1 MYKVNHYIGGKTVEA
16 RSGRT
21 ASIYDPSKGVIQGQ
35 VGLGCSSDIDFAI
48 AVASKAFET
57 WSNTGLMK
65 RVSIMFKFRELLEKN
80 REELCRNLVREHG
93 KVWNDAMGELT
104 RGFEIVENAC
114 GIPEMLKGEYSQQVG
129 DGIDVY
135 SIRQALGVV
144 CSITPFNFP
153 AMVPLWTI
161 PLAIACGNTFIL
173 KPSEHAPSC
182 ANVMARLFSEAGLPD
197 GVFNV
202 VHGDK
207 VAVDCLLKHDGIE
220 AVSFV
225 GSTQVAE
232 YIYHLGTANNKRVQ
246 ALGGAK
252 NHAIIMPDA
261 DIDQAVDAMIG
272 AAFGSAGER
281 CMALSVAVAVGDEI
295 ADEMIEKI
303 NKQAKNIKVGCGM
316 VAGNEMGP
324 LITKEHSNHVKG
336 LILEGEKQ
344 GAKVVLD
351 GRKYKAPKGNE
362 NGYFCGPTILDNVTK
377 EMSVYKEE
385 IFGPVLV
392 VVRTSSYDEAV
403 NLVQEHEYG
412 NGTCI
417 FTRDGDIAR
426 NFTRKIKVGM
436 VGVNVPLPIPLA
448 FHSFGGWKRSIFGD
462 HHMYGPEGVRFW
474 TKMKTVTSRWP
485 TSIMAGANLSF
496 PSSDL

>member
-1 MYKVNHYIGGKTVEA
+1 MYKIDHYIGGKNVAATGG
-16 RSGRT
+16 RS
-21 ASIYDPSKGVIQGQ
+21 APIYDPSTGQ
-35 VGLGCSSDIDFAI
+35 VQGEVGLASTDDVDT
-48 AVASKAFET
+48 AVETAAKAFES
-57 WSNTGLMK
+57 WSDTGLMK
-65 RVSIMFKFRELLEKN
+65 RVSIMFKFRELLEQN
-80 REELCRNLVREHG
+80 RDELCEHIVKEHG
-93 KVWNDAMGELT
+93 KVWDDAMGELT

-114 GIPEMLKGEYSQQVG
+114 GIPEMLKGEFSEQVG
-129 DGIDVY
+129 SGIDVY
-135 SIRQALGVV
+135 NTRQALGVV

-173 KPSEHAPSC
+173 KPSERDPSC

-207 VAVDCLLKHDGIE
+207 VAVDHILKHNGIE

-225 GSTQVAE
+225 GSTPVAE
-232 YIYHLGTANNKRVQ
+232 YIYHTGTANNKRVQ

-281 CMALSVAVAVGDEI
+281 CMALSVAVAVGDNV
-295 ADEMIEKI
+295 ADEMITKI
-303 NKQAKNIKVGCGM
+303 KDQAENIKVGCGM
-316 VAGNEMGP
+316 SAGNEMGP
-324 LITKEHSNHVKG
+324 LITKEHCARVKG
-336 LILEGEKQ
+336 LISEGEKD

-351 GRKYKAPKGNE
+351 GRTFEGPDGKE
-362 NGYFCGPTILDNVTK
+362 DGYFCGPTILDNVTK
-377 EMSVYKEE
+377 DMSVYKEE

-392 VVRTSSYDEAV
+392 VVRVNSYGDAV
-403 NLVQEHEYG
+403 KLVQDHEYG

-417 FTRDGDIAR
+417 FTREGDIAR

-436 VGVNVPLPIPLA
+436 VGVNVPLPVPLA

-474 TKMKTVTSRWP
+474 TKIKTVTSRWP
-485 TSIMAGANLSF
+485 TSIMSGANLSF
-496 PSSDL
+496 PSSD

>member
-1 MYKVNHYIGGKTVEA
+1 MYKIDHYIGGQTVGA
-16 RSGRT
+16 TSDRT
-21 ASIYDPSKGVIQGQ
+21 APIYDPSNGTVQGE
-35 VGLGCSSDIDFAI
+35 VGLACKIDINLAVT
-48 AVASKAFET
+48 VASEAFET
-57 WSNTGLMK
+57 WSDVGLMK

-80 REELCRNLVREHG
+80 RDELCRHVVKEHG
-93 KVWNDAMGELT
+93 KVWDDAMGEIT
-104 RGFEIVENAC
+104 RGIEIVENAC
-114 GIPEMLKGEYSQQVG
+114 GIPEMLKGDYSQQVG

-135 SIRQALGVV
+135 STRQALGVV

-173 KPSEHAPSC
+173 KPSERDPSC

-207 VAVDCLLKHDGIE
+207 VAVDCILEHEGIE

-225 GSTQVAE
+225 GSTPVAE
-232 YIYHLGTANNKRVQ
+232 YIYHLGTANNKRGQ

-281 CMALSVAVAVGDEI
+281 CMALSVAVVVGNDI
-295 ADEMIEKI
+295 ADEMINKI
-303 NKQAKNIKVGCGM
+303 KYQAINIKVGCGM
-316 VAGNEMGP
+316 VTDNEMGP
-324 LITKEHSNHVKG
+324 LITKEHCDRVKR
-336 LILEGEKQ
+336 LISEGQGQ

-351 GRKYKAPKGNE
+351 GREFEGPKGNK

-377 EMSVYKEE
+377 DMSVYKEE

-392 VVRTSSYDEAV
+392 VVRVESYDEAV
-403 NLVQEHEYG
+403 KLVQNHEYG

-436 VGVNVPLPIPLA
+436 VGVNVPLPVPLA

-474 TKMKTVTSRWP
+474 TKIKTVTSRWP

-496 PSSDL
+496 PSSD

>member
-1 MYKVNHYIGGKTVEA
+1 
-16 RSGRT
+16 
-21 ASIYDPSKGVIQGQ
+21 
-35 VGLGCSSDIDFAI
+35 
-48 AVASKAFET
+48 
-57 WSNTGLMK
+57 
-65 RVSIMFKFRELLEKN
+65 
-80 REELCRNLVREHG
+80 
-93 KVWNDAMGELT
+93 
-104 RGFEIVENAC
+104 
-114 GIPEMLKGEYSQQVG
+114 
-129 DGIDVY
+129 
-135 SIRQALGVV
+135 
-144 CSITPFNFP
+144 
-153 AMVPLWTI
+153 
-161 PLAIACGNTFIL
+161 
-173 KPSEHAPSC
+173 
-182 ANVMARLFSEAGLPD
+182 MARLFSEAGLPD

-207 VAVDCLLKHDGIE
+207 VAVDHILKHDCIE

-225 GSTQVAE
+225 RSTPVAE
-232 YIYHLGTANNKRVQ
+232 YIYHTGTAHNKRVQ

-281 CMALSVAVAVGDEI
+281 CMALSVAVAVGDDV
-295 ADEMIEKI
+295 ADEMIAKI
-303 NKQAKNIKVGCGM
+303 KDQAENIKVGCGM

-324 LITKEHSNHVKG
+324 LITKEHCARVKG
-336 LILEGEKQ
+336 LISEGESQ

-351 GRKYKAPKGNE
+351 GRGFEGPEGKE
-362 NGYFCGPTILDNVTK
+362 DGYFCGPTILDNVTK
-377 EMSVYKEE
+377 NMSVYTEE

-392 VVRTSSYDEAV
+392 VVRASSYEDAV
-403 NLVQEHEYG
+403 QLVQDHEYG

-436 VGVNVPLPIPLA
+436 VGVNVPLPVPLA

-474 TKMKTVTSRWP
+474 TKIKTVTSRWP

-496 PSSDL
+496 PSSD

>member
-1 MYKVNHYIGGKTVEA
+1 MYKVDHYIAGKYIAATDNRNA
-16 RSGRT
+16 P
-21 ASIYDPSKGVIQGQ
+21 IYNPATGAVQGE
-35 VGLGCSSDIDFAI
+35 VGLASTADVDT
-48 AVASKAFET
+48 AVAAAAQAFEN
-57 WSNTGLMK
+57 WSETGLMK
-65 RVSIMFKFRELLEKN
+65 RVAIMFKFRELLYKH
-80 REELCRNLVREHG
+80 RDELCEHVVKEHG
-93 KVWNDAMGELT
+93 KVWDDAMGELT

-114 GIPEMLKGEYSQQVG
+114 GIPEMLKGDYSQQVG
-129 DGIDVY
+129 GGIDVY
-135 SIRQALGVV
+135 NTRQALGVV

-173 KPSEHAPSC
+173 KPSERDPSC

-207 VAVDCLLKHDGIE
+207 VAVDHLLTHPDIE

-225 GSTQVAE
+225 GSTNVAE
-232 YIYHLGTANNKRVQ
+232 YIYHTGTAHNKRVQ

-261 DIDQAVDAMIG
+261 DIQQAVDAMIG

-281 CMALSVAVAVGDEI
+281 CMALSVAVAVGDDV
-295 ADEMIEKI
+295 ADEMIAKI
-303 NKQAKNIKVGCGM
+303 KAQAENIQVGCGM
-316 VAGNEMGP
+316 VKGNEMGP
-324 LITKEHSNHVKG
+324 LITKEHCARVKG
-336 LILEGEKQ
+336 LISEGEEQ
-344 GAKVVLD
+344 GATAVLD
-351 GRKYKAPKGNE
+351 GRGFEGPEGNE
-362 NGYFCGPTILDNVTK
+362 DGFFCGPTILDNVTK
-377 EMSVYKEE
+377 EMSVYTEE

-392 VVRTSSYDEAV
+392 VVRVSSYDEAV
-403 NLVQEHEYG
+403 QLVQDHEYG

-436 VGVNVPLPIPLA
+436 VGINVPLPVPLA

-474 TKMKTVTSRWP
+474 TKIKTVTMRWP
-485 TSIMAGANLSF
+485 TSIMSGANLSF
-496 PSSDL
+496 PSSD